1 MQNALTRVL
10 ESVPAHPS
18 GTKSICVG
26 KIIAITDKGQPLVE
40 YPDNSLGP
48 LVARSIVVDILRD
61 ITKNNESVP
70 VLLVFENDDPALP
83 IVVGIIHE
91 SVQAS
96 FLHEVIHATEQP
108 RQAQID
114 SKRLVFE
121 AKEEVVLRCGK
132 GSITLRKD
140 GKIILK
146 GTELV
151 SRASRTNKIKGSSVA
166 IN

>member
-1 MQNALTRVL
+1 
-10 ESVPAHPS
+10 
-18 GTKSICVG
+18 VG
-26 KIIAITDKGQPLVE
+26 KIIAINDKGQSIID

-48 LVARSIVVDILRD
+48 LVARSIVVDLLRD
-61 ITKNNESVP
+61 ITKSNENVP
-70 VLLVFENDDPALP
+70 VLLVFENSDPALP
-83 IVVGIIHE
+83 IIVGVIHE

-96 FLHEVIHATEQP
+96 FLQEVVHATEQP

-114 SKRLVFE
+114 NKRVVFE
-121 AKEEVVLRCGK
+121 AEEEIVLRCGK

-151 SRASRTNKIKGSSVA
+151 SRASRTNKIKGASVA